1 VFKNGGVFAP
11 MVPTIHCKTC
21 KERRDKRM
29 SVIEQE
35 QDKGFVFMSVLLDL
49 ELLHISILSS
59 NVLYTLF

>member
-21 KERRDKRM
+21 KDRRDKRM

-35 QDKGFVFMSVLLDL
+35 QGRGFVFVSVLLDL
-49 ELLHISILSS
+49 EHL
-59 NVLYTLF
+59 TDKCT